1 MDEETA
7 IGFDEILRILHWSKT
22 KFYSRRQE
30 LLDAGVIFNQ
40 YEGRPPRWRVRAF
53 PSRIKNWTGLKAS
66 KGEHL

>member
-40 YEGRPPRWRVRAF
+40 FEGRPPWWRVTICERHNF
-53 PSRIKNWTGLKAS
+53 NQEVLQV
-66 KGEHL
+66 